1 MQVLWGQK
9 TGGTILVVYFP
20 RLFPLSVTTA
30 VSASVIF
37 EGMVSRPARVDDT
50 VQQDFSKSTFPFLQI
65 TVHATLPFHQITV
78 ATARLIPSNHPGFK
92 WQDRVHLHAGRK
104 YGTTHWQGGGWERK
118 EEERFWEGKGAAGW
132 RRWRWRIERVGTWLP
147 CLMLPSFTSWWVAH
161 PLEWEKGR
169 GEGWYGQN
177 TTIIIQDL

>member
-1 MQVLWGQK
+1 M
-9 TGGTILVVYFP
+9 VVYFP

-78 ATARLIPSNHPGFK
+78 GHCSSNSIKSSRFK
-92 WQDRVHLHAGRK
+92 KMTGQGALACRK
-104 YGTTHWQGGGWERK
+104 DIWDNALTTR
-118 EEERFWEGKGAAGW
+118 
-132 RRWRWRIERVGTWLP
+132 RVG
-147 CLMLPSFTSWWVAH
+147 
-161 PLEWEKGR
+161 K
-169 GEGWYGQN
+169 
-177 TTIIIQDL
+177 